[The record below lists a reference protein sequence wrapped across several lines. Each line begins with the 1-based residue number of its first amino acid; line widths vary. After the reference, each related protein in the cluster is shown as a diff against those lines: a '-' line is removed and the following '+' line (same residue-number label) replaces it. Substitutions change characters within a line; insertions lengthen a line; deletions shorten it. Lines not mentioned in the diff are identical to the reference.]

1 MSNEQKKRGLGGWLF
16 LVLVLVGYGLFG
28 LVKTE
33 ATAQALTFFTHIMA
47 QVLPVLGLVF
57 FLLFVANFM
66 LEPKRV
72 KRYLGRGSGIKGWIT
87 VLLGGIL
94 SVGSLYAWY
103 TVLSEL
109 RQKGMRTALIAAFL
123 YSRAVKLPLLPLMIH
138 YFGMAYTLV
147 LCLYLIGF
155 AIISGIL
162 VERLTMQRA
171 G

>member
-66 LEPKRV
+66 LEPKRI
-72 KRYLGRGSGIKGWIT
+72 KRYLGRGSGIKGWIAAT
-87 VLLGGIL
+87 LGGML
-94 SVGSLYAWY
+94 SLGPIYPWYAM
-103 TVLSEL
+103 LGEL
-109 RQKGMRTALIAAFL
+109 RQKGMRNALIAAFL

-138 YFGMAYTLV
+138 YFGMAYTLI
-147 LCLYLIGF
+147 LCVYLVVF
-155 AIISGIL
+155 SIISGI
-162 VERLTMQRA
+162 VIEKLTSEKT